1 MKRQLLT
8 LACTWAAAAGIALA
22 AEPPAPVVSVQAEQI
37 QTAEDEKLRSDADSA
52 PPRSREDLSRPASA
66 EVSVT
71 GRPSEKS
78 RQISGVERENG
89 NARAD
94 QAEQKA
100 PAPVV
105 TVKAGPPPDVTV
117 EIKTAPASP
126 SKAAVPQKKAE
137 QGRKIGI
144 NAASRMLILYENGKK
159 VRMYPVGVGTPSTP
173 TPPGFYSVQT
183 KEVDPTWIDPSDT
196 TVQIPAGPD
205 NPLGYRWIGFHGTY
219 GIHGTNNPSSV
230 GYYVSNGC
238 VRMYEEDVEELYP
251 LVSVGTPVMV
261 YYDRI
266 VIDSSADHTVSYYIY
281 PDGYGWQPLTV
292 QDVRRALAGYGV
304 ENFVTSES
312 IAAKIAASDGQPTY
326 IAKAYDLYVNQKKLP
341 LRALKSQ
348 GVTYL
353 PAVAVAT
360 ALRLDLH
367 WDSRRRLLTSPYGSA
382 PGVVKN
388 NVVYVNAAFA
398 DRLFHLSGALSGDL
412 IYEMHSQ
419 MQPAAD
425 PAVRVT
431 ISTTSRPN
439 PLQSAKQ

>member
-22 AEPPAPVVSVQAEQI
+22 AEPPAPNLSVQAAQI
-37 QTAEDEKLRSDADSA
+37 QTAEDESRRSDADSA
-52 PPRSREDLSRPASA
+52 PPRSRAEAGEPASA
-66 EVSVT
+66 DTSAPARSSKDKKQDRNAGTKT
-71 GRPSEKS
+71 GEDRKD
-78 RQISGVERENG
+78 RK
-89 NARAD
+89 D
-94 QAEQKA
+94 QAGQAA

-105 TVKAGPPPDVTV
+105 TVQ
-117 EIKTAPASP
+117 S
-126 SKAAVPQKKAE
+126 
-137 QGRKIGI
+137 
-144 NAASRMLILYENGKK
+144 LILYENGKK
-159 VRMYPVGVGTPSTP
+159 VRMYHVGVGTPSTP

-196 TVQIPAGPD
+196 TVQIPAGPE

-251 LVSVGTPVMV
+251 LVSIGTPVTV

-266 VIDSSADHTVSYYIY
+266 VIDSAADHTVSYYIY

-304 ENFVTSES
+304 ENFVTAES

-326 IAKAYDLYVNQKKLP
+326 IAKAYDLYVNRKKLP
-341 LRALKSQ
+341 LRALKAH
-348 GVTYL
+348 GITYL

-367 WDSRRRLLTSPYGSA
+367 WDNSRRLLTSPYGSA
-382 PGVVKN
+382 PGVVRN

-398 DRLFHLSGALSGDL
+398 DRLFHLAGTLTRDL
-412 IYEMHSQ
+412 VYNMKSQ
-419 MQPAAD
+419 SPPAPKA
-425 PAVRVT
+425 AVSVT
-431 ISTTSRPN
+431 ISPTAGPSLKTT
-439 PLQSAKQ
+439 

>member
-8 LACTWAAAAGIALA
+8 LACCTWAAAAGIALA
-22 AEPPAPVVSVQAEQI
+22 AEPPAPNLSVQAAQI
-37 QTAEDEKLRSDADSA
+37 QTAEDESCRSDADSA
-52 PPRSREDLSRPASA
+52 PPRSRAEADAPASDDT
-66 EVSVT
+66 S
-71 GRPSEKS
+71 
-78 RQISGVERENG
+78 
-89 NARAD
+89 
-94 QAEQKA
+94 A
-100 PAPVV
+100 PARSSKDRRQDRNAGTKTGEAKAGQAAPDPVV
-105 TVKAGPPPDVTV
+105 TVQSKTPPDVTV
-117 EIKTAPASP
+117 EIKKAPAA
-126 SKAAVPQKKAE
+126 KAPKPRKQTE

-159 VRMYPVGVGTPSTP
+159 VRMYHVGVGTPSTP

-183 KEVDPTWIDPSDT
+183 KEVNPTWIDPSDT

-238 VRMYEEDVEELYP
+238 VRMHEKDVEELYP
-251 LVSVGTPVMV
+251 LVSIGTPVMV

-266 VIDSSADHTVSYYIY
+266 VIDSAADHTVSYYIY

-304 ENFVTSES
+304 ENFVTAES

-326 IAKAYDLYVNQKKLP
+326 IAKAYDLYVNEKKLP
-341 LRALKSQ
+341 LRALKAH
-348 GVTYL
+348 GITYL

-367 WDSRRRLLTSPYGSA
+367 WDNSRRLLTSPYGSA
-382 PGVVKN
+382 PGVVRN

-398 DRLFHLSGALSGDL
+398 DRLFHLSGALTGDL
-412 IYEMHSQ
+412 IYNMQSQ
-419 MQPAAD
+419 APPAPKA
-425 PAVRVT
+425 AVSVT
-431 ISTTSRPN
+431 ISPTDGPSLKTT
-439 PLQSAKQ
+439 